1 MPLRAMASLRMRC
14 ALFISHPTHALSADS
29 LSAPVVCVQGEREP
43 MRSKTE
49 GLIEIFK
56 QAERTGMEQVWRDG
70 GGAPVQVCAC
80 AHQPTG
86 LTARRL
92 DRAFIKALFNDPG
105 RLPGVL
111 SELDT
116 VPTSSLTGYAASDN
130 ALRVWARLFGQA
142 VGGPRHGRR
151 TRVFI
156 AHVRLWGTRGPVR
169 HSDKCRRS

>member
-70 GGAPVQVCAC
+70 GGAPVQVSGAC

-86 LTARRL
+86 LTATM
-92 DRAFIKALFNDPG
+92 NPG
-105 RLPGVL
+105 GFAISRSRSTRPSSCQDLCVAPAISRDLPR
-111 SELDT
+111 S
-116 VPTSSLTGYAASDN
+116 
-130 ALRVWARLFGQA
+130 RCHARCKQA
-142 VGGPRHGRR
+142 
-151 TRVFI
+151 
-156 AHVRLWGTRGPVR
+156 
-169 HSDKCRRS
+169 